1 MPVESDI
8 VALILAAGRGER
20 FGGDKRRV
28 VLGGGTEMLATTV
41 QHALQA
47 GLPVYV
53 AIRADDTE
61 DKLPLPA
68 PVHRLPVAAAEQGMG
83 ASLAGAVAALPESC
97 RGCLVLLADMPWLQP
112 ATLRRVA
119 DALRTAGPAGLVAP
133 QWQGERGHPVGF
145 GCDWFAELRGLTGDR
160 GARDLLRREQ
170 VRLQLLPVDDPGVV
184 ADVDTVAD
192 LIKGPPRS
200 PVTR

>member
-1 MPVESDI
+1 MPVKSDI

-28 VLGGGTEMLATTV
+28 VLEGGAEMLTTSARC
-41 QHALQA
+41 ALQTD
-47 GLPVYV
+47 LPVYV
-53 AIRADDTE
+53 AIREGDTE
-61 DKLPLPA
+61 DKLPLPNG
-68 PVHRLPVAAAEQGMG
+68 VHRLRIDEADAGMG
-83 ASLAGAVAALPESC
+83 ATLAGAVAVLPESC

-119 DALRTAGPAGLVAP
+119 DALRAAGPAGLVAP

-145 GCDWFAELRGLTGDR
+145 GCDWFAELQGLTGDR

-170 VRLQLLPVDDPGVV
+170 ARLQLLTVDDPGVV